1 MHFYH
6 PFDGVIS
13 RVKMT
18 YNVRPL
24 KVNSMKETEL
34 NNGIAA
40 KVRGIDANGNSIVTT
55 PKEIAKSGGC
65 GTFSMMEAFNG
76 KWYRIAISRRCY
88 MASSVLLNVGSRY
101 TNNAPC
107 SQLFYIA
114 LDGYSKLQNV
124 VQLGTAG
131 KCISKVRL
139 LYKGSTTE
147 NGMIDIYIS
156 ANGRNDIDFA
166 YSNNIGFTFQKP
178 IEVPEEPDAGYNVKE
193 FTF

>member
-1 MHFYH
+1 
-6 PFDGVIS
+6 
-13 RVKMT
+13 
-18 YNVRPL
+18 
-24 KVNSMKETEL
+24 MKETEL
-34 NNGIAA
+34 NNGTAV

-65 GTFSMMEAFNG
+65 GTLFLAEAFNG

-88 MASSVLLNVGSRY
+88 MASSVLLNVSSRY

-107 SQLFYIA
+107 SQLFYIS
-114 LDGYSKLQNV
+114 LDGYSKLQNA
-124 VQLGTAG
+124 VQLGASG

-147 NGMIDIYIS
+147 IGMLDIYICT
-156 ANGRNDIDFA
+156 NGKNDIDFS
-166 YSNNIGFTFQKP
+166 YSNNIGFTFQAP
-178 IEVPEEPDAGYNVKE
+178 AEVPEEPDAGYNVKE

>member
-1 MHFYH
+1 
-6 PFDGVIS
+6 
-13 RVKMT
+13 
-18 YNVRPL
+18 
-24 KVNSMKETEL
+24 MKETEL

>member
-1 MHFYH
+1 
-6 PFDGVIS
+6 
-13 RVKMT
+13 
-18 YNVRPL
+18 
-24 KVNSMKETEL
+24 
-34 NNGIAA
+34 
-40 KVRGIDANGNSIVTT
+40 
-55 PKEIAKSGGC
+55 
-65 GTFSMMEAFNG
+65 
-76 KWYRIAISRRCY
+76 

-124 VQLGTAG
+124 VQLGAAG